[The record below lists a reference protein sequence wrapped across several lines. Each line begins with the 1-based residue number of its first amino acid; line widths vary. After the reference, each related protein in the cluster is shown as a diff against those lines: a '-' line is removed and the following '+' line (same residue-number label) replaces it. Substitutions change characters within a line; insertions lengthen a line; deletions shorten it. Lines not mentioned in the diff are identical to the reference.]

1 MFTVEKKD
9 INFGKRM
16 LQEQTSDSFFNKL
29 ISQSPLFGKIIKDET
44 KKVSDFYKENSK
56 VGIKNRKNLYFST
69 TFYFLSIFWSAN
81 SKTFPNIKSDF
92 VSMLKERAKEPDFL
106 AEAEKE
112 IVQKIDWGGNEQ
124 LVLKYLDQIKGFEP
138 FVKNSIF
145 YVLWVFVETIRK
157 EAESAIIEA
166 EKILKIGS

>member
-1 MFTVEKKD
+1 
-9 INFGKRM
+9 
-16 LQEQTSDSFFNKL
+16 
-29 ISQSPLFGKIIKDET
+29 
-44 KKVSDFYKENSK
+44 
-56 VGIKNRKNLYFST
+56 
-69 TFYFLSIFWSAN
+69 
-81 SKTFPNIKSDF
+81 
-92 VSMLKERAKEPDFL
+92 MLKERAKEPDFL